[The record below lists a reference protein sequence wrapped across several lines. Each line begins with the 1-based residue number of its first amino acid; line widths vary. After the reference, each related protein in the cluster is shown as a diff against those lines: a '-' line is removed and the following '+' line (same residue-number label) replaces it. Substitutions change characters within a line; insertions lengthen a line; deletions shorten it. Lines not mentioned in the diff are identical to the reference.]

1 VIVRSSARKHGV
13 SDEDAVAAAS
23 TPVVAGPLDDEE
35 PQRQLRIGFDTAARL
50 LETVVLV
57 WDDGTEEVI
66 HAMRC
71 RPQYLELLS

>member
-1 VIVRSSARKHGV
+1 MIVRSSARKHGV
-13 SDEDAVAAAS
+13 SDDDIIAAAS
-23 TPVVAGPLDDEE
+23 APVVAGALDDEE
-35 PQRQLRIGFDTAARL
+35 PRRQLRIGFDTAARL

-71 RPQYLELLS
+71 RPQYLELLD